1 MDDQHNELGLTRFY
15 HTISMSTFEPCS
27 DKFLPNVWEIL
38 LMSPKEVD
46 ALSGTVNLKFS
57 HVTPAQYDALTL
69 L

>member
-1 MDDQHNELGLTRFY
+1 
-15 HTISMSTFEPCS
+15 MSTFESCG
-27 DKFLPNVWEIL
+27 DEFLPNVREIL

-46 ALSGTVNLKFS
+46 ALPGTVNLKFS